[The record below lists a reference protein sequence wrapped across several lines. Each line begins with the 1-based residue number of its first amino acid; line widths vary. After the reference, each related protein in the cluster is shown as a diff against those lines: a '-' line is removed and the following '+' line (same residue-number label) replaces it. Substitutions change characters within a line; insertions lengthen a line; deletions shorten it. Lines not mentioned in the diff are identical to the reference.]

1 MIQQPELGKKIADL
15 RKVKGLTQEE
25 LVEKC
30 NLNVRTLQRIESGE
44 ATPRTYT
51 LKLIFEALDYSFDN
65 SQDDKGLTQKWLE
78 QFYISF
84 IDLFNLK
91 TNTMKKIS
99 ILSVITT
106 AIILGVFAVNGKLIA
121 QDKVEQ
127 KQVTTKTEDLSE
139 KHIPFYDYSC
149 YGCMEQKGLI
159 IGRDMSFKL
168 RGVKVTN
175 IRLMAIDKE
184 TEEFNALFVKGQFL
198 ERKVI
203 LEYRKALLIDG
214 SLEYS
219 AMKIDKSDNQII
231 LKGNAKV
238 YDLND
243 KSNPDDDESIE
254 AKEIIINLIE

>member
-1 MIQQPELGKKIADL
+1 MLQQPELGKKIADL
-15 RKVKGLTQEE
+15 RKGKGLTQEG

-51 LKLIFEALDYSFDN
+51 LKLIFEALEYSFVN
-65 SQDDKGLTQKWLE
+65 SNEKGLKLKWIE
-78 QFYISF
+78 QFYIRF

-99 ILSVITT
+99 ILTVMITV
-106 AIILGVFAVNGKLIA
+106 IILGIFAVNGKLVA
-121 QDKVEQ
+121 QEKLEQ
-127 KQVTTKTEDLSE
+127 KQENSETKDLSE
-139 KHIPFYDYSC
+139 KEIPFFDFSC
-149 YGCMEQKGLI
+149 HGCMEQKGLL
-159 IGRDMSFKL
+159 IGRDISFKL

-184 TEEFNALFVKGQFL
+184 TEEFITLFIKGQFF
-198 ERKVI
+198 ENKVVT
-203 LEYRKALLIDG
+203 EYPKSWLVDG

-219 AMKIDKSDNQII
+219 ANNVDKNDNQII

-254 AKEIIINLIE
+254 AKEIVINLK

>member
-1 MIQQPELGKKIADL
+1 
-15 RKVKGLTQEE
+15 
-25 LVEKC
+25 
-30 NLNVRTLQRIESGE
+30 
-44 ATPRTYT
+44 
-51 LKLIFEALDYSFDN
+51 
-65 SQDDKGLTQKWLE
+65 
-78 QFYISF
+78 
-84 IDLFNLK
+84 
-91 TNTMKKIS
+91 MKKIS
-99 ILSVITT
+99 ILSVMTT
-106 AIILGVFAVNGKLIA
+106 AIILGVFAVNGKLLA
-121 QDKVEQ
+121 QDKAEQ
-127 KQVTTKTEDLSE
+127 QQVSTKTEDLSE
-139 KHIPFYDYSC
+139 NHIPFYDYSC

-203 LEYRKALLIDG
+203 LEYRKAWLIDG

>member
-51 LKLIFEALDYSFDN
+51 LKLIFEALDYSFDK

-99 ILSVITT
+99 ILSVMTT
-106 AIILGVFAVNGKLIA
+106 AIILGVFAVNGKLNA
-121 QDKVEQ
+121 QNIDTKGKE
-127 KQVTTKTEDLSE
+127 KTEVKKDSDRELVFSN
-139 KHIPFYDYSC
+139 FSC
-149 YGCMEQKGLI
+149 HGCMEEKGLM
-159 IGRDMSFKL
+159 IGRDVSFTL
-168 RGVKVTN
+168 SGVKVKN
-175 IRLMAIDKE
+175 IKLIALDRE
-184 TEEFNALFVKGQFL
+184 TREFNALFIQGIFL
-198 ERKVI
+198 ERKVEA
-203 LEYRKALLIDG
+203 EYSRDMLIDG
-214 SLEYS
+214 NMKYS
-219 AMKIDKSDNQII
+219 ADKVKESDKMIS
-231 LKGNAKV
+231 LKGNAKLI
-238 YDLND
+238 DLND
-243 KSNPDDDESIE
+243 KENPDDDEIIQ
-254 AKEIIINLIE
+254 ADEILITLK